1 MITHDDTVTYYIVV
15 IGIQIDNGK
24 TMLTVFSTEL
34 LDTLGEAQQII
45 LIAWFV
51 SSYAELDFG
60 DANRGLYHFDHSRRL
75 S

>member
-45 LIAWFV
+45 LIA
-51 SSYAELDFG
+51 
-60 DANRGLYHFDHSRRL
+60 
-75 S
+75 